1 MLHALCM
8 NPGPIRSGFVSTSC
22 RAPATTDDRDVADD
36 ATRDRSPGHRPRAR
50 RPHGPSGLFSM
61 EPEVVAVLRLV
72 VAVAALWAVLFV
84 VR

>member
-1 MLHALCM
+1 MLHALRM
-8 NPGPIRSGFVSTSC
+8 DAGPIRSGFVRTSY
-22 RAPATTDDRDVADD
+22 RAPATADDGEVADN
-36 ATRDRSPGHRPRAR
+36 AMRDRSPGHKPRAR
-50 RPHGPSGLFSM
+50 RPHGSSGLFSM

>member
-1 MLHALCM
+1 
-8 NPGPIRSGFVSTSC
+8 
-22 RAPATTDDRDVADD
+22 
-36 ATRDRSPGHRPRAR
+36 
-50 RPHGPSGLFSM
+50 M

>member
-1 MLHALCM
+1 
-8 NPGPIRSGFVSTSC
+8 
-22 RAPATTDDRDVADD
+22 VADN

-72 VAVAALWAVLFV
+72 VAVAVLWVVLFV